1 MASRNPVDKSDW
13 PVPVVAYDALR
24 NYELTA
30 LFLAVPDNAIAEVSK
45 ALTELLPPTLPIFH
59 TSGAT
64 PIDRID
70 AYFRH
75 RGVLWPIRSLRRG
88 EPVTDWRDLP
98 LVVFASDPPTR
109 TYITKLADQLSATM
123 AYLDDT
129 QRAQLHLAA
138 VFSNNFVTVLYDV
151 AHQLCQQHGIPFE
164 LLLPIIRNTA
174 GQQDSSPPRARQTGA
189 AARGDTATIERH
201 LTLLTDPAYRDLY
214 QSLTDLILQ
223 YRLPQHHPH
232 LGRDAHDDFEDEGV
246 A

>member
-1 MASRNPVDKSDW
+1 M
-13 PVPVVAYDALR
+13 
-24 NYELTA
+24 
-30 LFLAVPDNAIAEVSK
+30 EVSEELSK
-45 ALTELLPPTLPIFH
+45 LLPPILPIFH

-70 AYFRH
+70 PYFSH

-98 LVVFASDPPTR
+98 LVVYASDSPTK
-109 TYITKLADQLSATM
+109 TYLEQLAHSLSDTV

-138 VFSNNFVTVLYDV
+138 VFSNNFVTALYDV
-151 AHQLCQQHGIPFE
+151 AHQLCRQHGIPFE

-174 GQQDSSPPRARQTGA
+174 AQQDGSPPRDRQTGA
-189 AARGDTATIERH
+189 AARGDTVTVERH
-201 LTLLTDPAYRDLY
+201 LSLLTDPTYRALY

-232 LGRDAHDDFEDEGV
+232 LGRDAHDDFEDERV

>member
-1 MASRNPVDKSDW
+1 M
-13 PVPVVAYDALR
+13 
-24 NYELTA
+24 
-30 LFLAVPDNAIAEVSK
+30 PDNTIAEVSA
-45 ALTELLPPTLPIFH
+45 ALSKLLPPTLPIFH

-64 PIDRID
+64 PIERID

-98 LVVFASDPPTR
+98 LVVYASDSPTK
-109 TYITKLADQLSATM
+109 TYIEQLAHGLSDTV

-129 QRAQLHLAA
+129 HRTQLHLAA
-138 VFSNNFVTVLYDV
+138 VFSNNFVTALYDV

-174 GQQDSSPPRARQTGA
+174 ARQDGHPPRDRQTGA
-189 AARGDTATIERH
+189 AARGDTATIGRH
-201 LTLLTDPAYRDLY
+201 LALLTDPTYRDLY
-214 QSLTDLILQ
+214 RRLTDLILQ

-232 LGRDAHDDFEDEGV
+232 LGRDAHDDLEDEGV